1 MPIDLTEDDIEIV
14 EIQNLDISTAQAI
27 AAMEDAEDSAASANL
42 DAISANE
49 DAAAA
54 DASATAAAASA
65 AAALVSQTAAGAS
78 ATNAATSE
86 GIASAA
92 AVSAAED
99 AEDASEDADESGAN
113 ADAANASAVA
123 AATSA
128 ASALAD
134 ANRAEAAADE
144 AEAIA
149 GFNPS
154 NYLDKATYDPNN
166 DGKVTSAVNADV
178 VPWSGVSGTPTTM
191 VGYGITD
198 GLTASDLTPY
208 APINSPALTGN
219 PTAPTQLGT
228 DNSTKIATT
237 AQVQAALSAYI
248 AAQDILVFKGFRDCS
263 ANPNYPAADAGH
275 VYRVSVAGKIGG
287 ASGVNVEM
295 NDMLTCLVDGTA
307 AGTQAAV
314 GANWQISQVNI
325 DGAVTGPTSAV
336 NLSVAGFDG
345 TSGKIIKQ
353 LSASEI
359 QAAAGLATSD
369 TPQFAGINIGHAT
382 DTTITRDSAGQIA
395 VEGVKVLMATS
406 DILIPTVITVPNSGL
421 HLLDT
426 DGSHDLIVK
435 PGSNL
440 TADRTLTVTTG
451 DNDRTLD
458 ISGASVTVSAFA
470 ATFLDDANAAAVK
483 ATLGITS
490 SDTFGTQLLHVVD
503 EKGSTSDGGSSA
515 ATTWSTRDLNTV
527 RTNEITSA
535 SLSSNQI
542 SLPAGTYIIE
552 SHSPLYKSGRF
563 RVRLWN
569 VTDSAATLLG
579 TSACSDAGDNTGAYS
594 HIRGKFT
601 IAGTKSFRI
610 EYYCAAGQATTGL
623 GTAVG
628 SSAGSSVYTEVLIWK
643 VA

>member
-219 PTAPTQLGT
+219 PTAPTQSGT
-228 DNSTKIATT
+228 DNSTNIATT

-248 AAQDILVFKGFRDCS
+248 AAQDILAFKGFIDCS
-263 ANPNYPAADAGH
+263 ADPNYPAADAGH

-307 AGTQAAV
+307 AGTQAVV

-440 TADRTLTVTTG
+440 TGDKTLTVTTG
-451 DNDRTLD
+451 DNNRTLD
-458 ISGASVTVSAFA
+458 ISGADVTVSAFA

-483 ATLGITS
+483 ATLGITG
-490 SDTFGTQLLHVVD
+490 DTFGSQLLHVVD
-503 EKGSTSDGGSSA
+503 EKNSTIDGGGSA
-515 ATTWSTRDLNTV
+515 STTWTVRDLNTV
-527 RTNEITSA
+527 RANEISGA
-535 SLSSNQI
+535 SVSSNQI
-542 SLPAGTYIIE
+542 TLPIGTYFVMA
-552 SHSPLYKSGRF
+552 SAPAYKSANHKTRLVAVSGTMVVVLGTNEYCDSGDAVQTHSYIRGRF
-563 RVRLWN
+563 
-569 VTDSAATLLG
+569 TTAATTVLRVEHWVTATRATDG
-579 TSACSDAGDNTGAYS
+579 FGVSTGS
-594 HIRGKFT
+594 
-601 IAGTKSFRI
+601 
-610 EYYCAAGQATTGL
+610 TTGS
-623 GTAVG
+623 T
-628 SSAGSSVYTEVLIWK
+628 VYTEILIWK